1 MTHVSVVTV
10 APRTVYVVA
19 TPSAVKKITA
29 EPVPALI
36 AFGVARAAPGI
47 IEAVGDASEVVLL
60 PLGVTVK
67 VYVVPLVS
75 PLT

>member
-1 MTHVSVVTV
+1 MMHVSVVVET
-10 APRTVYVVA
+10 PRMVYVVA

-29 EPVPALI
+29 EEVPALI
-36 AFGVARAAPGI
+36 AFGVARAAPGVI
-47 IEAVGDASEVVLL
+47 VAVGDASEVVLL

-67 VYVVPLVS
+67 VYAVPLAS